1 MLQRPE
7 TGEAVSSRKVECK
20 GEEEI
25 PQKVD
30 ELTKMIKMDLDLS
43 REQIASDFDKQVG
56 KISTSS
62 PEALKYFIEASKYH
76 YSGQY
81 SQSISI
87 YERAVAVDPEFALA
101 YANMGAACFWL
112 GYQSKGREYL
122 QKALDL
128 SDRVS
133 DRERY
138 YIQGFVYMG
147 SEKTYGK
154 SIEAF
159 NKLLELY
166 PDDNDGNN
174 SLGIMYSLIEE
185 WDKAIEPLISCIQ
198 RKDEVIW
205 PYFNLSI
212 VYRAKG
218 LYDKAKEVLEYYLN
232 NVSDNAEIHNQLALT
247 YLCQKKYDLSLVEA
261 DKAISMEPDTYFYF
275 LTKGDIYICKG
286 DLIKA
291 EKEYQKVLEL
301 EEKVAHLPG
310 RQCLGALYLS
320 QGRFER
326 SEEQLKQ
333 GLLLAKELVEKRW
346 ESSLQLDY
354 TYRYLKSGRIKEALK
369 EFQNAQEAA
378 IQGES
383 LFLQIFSLHY
393 KGIAYL
399 EMKSMDE
406 AQRAAAELKELIES
420 GMNKKAI
427 RYYHHLMGMIE
438 LKRENFSKAVEFFKR
453 GISLLQYQFHGEYT
467 QWLTP
472 DSHALFMEPLAL
484 AYYKMGDLDTAQEE
498 YEKITSLSTGRL
510 YYGDIYAKSF
520 YMLGKICEE
529 KGWKGKAIEYY
540 EKFLDLWKDADP
552 GIAEIEDAKKRLAG
566 LKGY

>member
-1 MLQRPE
+1 
-7 TGEAVSSRKVECK
+7 
-20 GEEEI
+20 
-25 PQKVD
+25 
-30 ELTKMIKMDLDLS
+30 
-43 REQIASDFDKQVG
+43 
-56 KISTSS
+56 
-62 PEALKYFIEASKYH
+62 
-76 YSGQY
+76 
-81 SQSISI
+81 
-87 YERAVAVDPEFALA
+87 
-101 YANMGAACFWL
+101 MGVACFWL
-112 GYQSKGREYL
+112 GYQSKAREYL

-138 YIQGFVYMG
+138 LIQGFFFEG

-154 SIEAF
+154 SIEAY

-166 PDDNDGNN
+166 PDDNNGNN
-174 SLGIMYSLIEE
+174 QLGLVYSLIEE

-198 RKDEVIW
+198 RKDEAIW
-205 PYFNLSI
+205 PYYNLSV

-232 NVSDNAEIHNQLALT
+232 NISDNAEIHNQLALT
-247 YLCQKKYDLSLVEA
+247 YLCQKKYDLSLVEVG
-261 DKAISMEPDTYFYF
+261 KALSMDPDNYFYF
-275 LTKGDIYICKG
+275 LTKGDIYHCKG

-301 EEKVAHLPG
+301 EEKTALLHG
-310 RQCLGALYLS
+310 RQRLGALYLS
-320 QGRFER
+320 QGRFEK

-333 GLLLAKELVEKRW
+333 GIILAKEIVEKRW

-354 TYRYLKSGRIKEALK
+354 TYRYLKSGRFKEALK

-438 LKRENFSKAVEFFKR
+438 LKRKNFSKAVESFKR
-453 GISLLQYQFHGEYT
+453 GISLLQYQCYFEYP

-484 AYYKMGDLDTAQEE
+484 AYYKMGDLDKAQEE
-498 YEKITSLSTGRL
+498 YEKIISLSRGRL
-510 YYGDIYAKSF
+510 FFGDIYVKSF
-520 YMLGKICEE
+520 YMLGKIYEQ
-529 KGWKGKAIEYY
+529 KGWRGKALEHY
-540 EKFLDLWKDADP
+540 EKFLDLWKNADP
-552 GIAEIEDAKKRLAG
+552 GIAELEDAKKRLAAV
-566 LKGY
+566 KSQ